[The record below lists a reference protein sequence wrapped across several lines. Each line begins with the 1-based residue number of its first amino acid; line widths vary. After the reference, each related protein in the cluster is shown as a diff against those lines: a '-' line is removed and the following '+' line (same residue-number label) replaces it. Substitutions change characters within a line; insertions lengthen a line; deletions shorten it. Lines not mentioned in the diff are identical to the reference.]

1 VYTKKELEEQM
12 YYIIQHNMELERVLR
27 EAEEAG
33 KKISKNEEKL
43 IELAKLY
50 IEGGEYND

>member
-1 VYTKKELEEQM
+1 M

-27 EAEEAG
+27 EAEEAE

-50 IEGGEYND
+50 IEEQ